1 MSRVQRKWNGFE
13 PDFVPEGC
21 NQNRIARCVEI
32 GKSVPGSIKPC
43 SCCGLIPLATILPPL
58 LSRVR
63 NQAEAMVKLCGYAQH
78 PELVG
83 IA

>member
-1 MSRVQRKWNGFE
+1 M
-13 PDFVPEGC
+13 
-21 NQNRIARCVEI
+21 
-32 GKSVPGSIKPC
+32 
-43 SCCGLIPLATILPPL
+43 SCCGLIPFATILPPL

-78 PELVG
+78 PELVD